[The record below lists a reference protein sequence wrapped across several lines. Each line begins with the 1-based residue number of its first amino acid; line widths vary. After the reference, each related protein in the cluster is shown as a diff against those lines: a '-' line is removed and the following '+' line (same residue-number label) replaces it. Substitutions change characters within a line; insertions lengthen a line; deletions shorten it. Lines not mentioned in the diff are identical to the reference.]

1 MYIPRQMPGGLRIT
15 VVNAAYDP
23 SLPDCDDLLERYET
37 LTDWCDA
44 LSDAGADV
52 HVVQRFAADAVRRRG
67 STDFT
72 FVADGAPPTPPPTAG
87 LRRLVDAVSASRPA
101 LVHVNGLGFPALV
114 SALRVAVALST
125 PLAVQDHA
133 GVRVPNGRGPLAAWR
148 RARWRSGLSAADAIS
163 FSAVDQAQPWRDAG
177 IIADQRVLALI
188 ESSTRMQPSPRD
200 QAIARIGV
208 SGRPLVLWVGRL
220 VRNKDPLTVLAA
232 FEEVVRRHPSAHL
245 AMVFHDGTLERDVRD
260 TIGASSLLRSSV
272 TLVGSVSH
280 DAMAHW
286 YSAADVFLSGSH
298 AEGSGYALIE
308 SMACGLVPV
317 VTAIPSFQAIAGSCG
332 LFWPPEDAA
341 ACASALSSLCD
352 RDLASAR
359 SAVRGRFRGELS
371 WKVIGDRTLTAY
383 RSLVADR
390 AQKAASR

>member
-1 MYIPRQMPGGLRIT
+1 MPGGLRIT

-23 SLPDCDDLLERYET
+23 SVPDCDALLARYDT
-37 LTDWCDA
+37 LTDWCDE

-52 HVVQRFAADAVRRRG
+52 HVVQRFAKNAVWRRG

-72 FVADGAPPTPPPTAG
+72 FVADGEPPTPPSTAA
-87 LRRLVDAVSASRPA
+87 LRRLVDAVTASRPA

-114 SALRVAVALST
+114 SALRVAVALSV
-125 PLAVQDHA
+125 PLVVQDHA
-133 GVRVPNGRGPLAAWR
+133 GVRVPNGRGPLVAWR

-163 FSAVDQAQPWRDAG
+163 FSAVDQAQPWVDAG
-177 IIADQRVLALI
+177 IIGDQRLLALI
-188 ESSTRMQPSPRD
+188 ESSTRMEPSPRD

-220 VRNKDPLTVLAA
+220 VPNKDPLTVLAA
-232 FEEVVRRHPSAHL
+232 FEEVVGRHPSAHL
-245 AMVFHDGTLERDVRD
+245 AMVFHDGTLERDVRN

-272 TLVGSVSH
+272 TLAGSVSH
-280 DAMAHW
+280 DAIAHW
-286 YSAADVFLSGSH
+286 YSAADVFVSGSH

-317 VTAIPSFQAIAGSCG
+317 VTAIPSFQAIAGPCG
-332 LFWPPEDAA
+332 LFWPPDDTA
-341 ACASALSSLCD
+341 ACANALNSLCD
-352 RDLASAR
+352 RDLAEAK
-359 SAVRGRFRGELS
+359 SAVRGRFHDELS
-371 WKVIGDRTLTAY
+371 WKVIADRTLTAY

>member
-1 MYIPRQMPGGLRIT
+1 MYIPRQMPGGLGIT

-23 SLPDCDDLLERYET
+23 SVPDCDALLERYDT

-44 LSDAGADV
+44 LSEAGADV
-52 HVVQRFAADAVRRRG
+52 HVVQRFAEDAVRRRG
-67 STDFT
+67 RTDFT
-72 FVADGAPPTPPPTAG
+72 FVADDAPPTPPPTSG

-114 SALRVAVALST
+114 SALRVAVAFSV
-125 PLAVQDHA
+125 PLVVQDHA
-133 GVRVPNGRGPLAAWR
+133 GVRVPTGHGPLGAWR

-163 FSAVDQAQPWRDAG
+163 FSAVDQAQAWRAAA
-177 IIADQRVLALI
+177 IIGDQRLLALL

-200 QAIARIGV
+200 QTIARIGV

-220 VRNKDPLTVLAA
+220 VPNKDPLTVLAA
-232 FEEVVRRHPSAHL
+232 FQDVVRRHPSAHL
-245 AMVFHDGTLERDVRD
+245 AMVFHDGTLERDVRE

-272 TLVGSVSH
+272 TLVGNVSH
-280 DAMAHW
+280 DAIAQW
-286 YSAADVFLSGSH
+286 YSVADVFVSGSH

-332 LFWPPEDAA
+332 VFWPPEDAA
-341 ACASALSSLCD
+341 ACANALSSLCD
-352 RDLASAR
+352 RDLAAAK

-371 WKVIGDRTLTAY
+371 WKVIADRTLTAY